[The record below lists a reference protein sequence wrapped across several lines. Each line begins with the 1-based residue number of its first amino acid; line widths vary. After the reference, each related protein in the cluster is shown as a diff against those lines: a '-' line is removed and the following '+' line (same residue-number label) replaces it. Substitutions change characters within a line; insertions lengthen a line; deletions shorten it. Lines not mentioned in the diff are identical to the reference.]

1 MLSSSRVAFAT
12 KNTPSLNV
20 PQGLKPP
27 SGGPVSSPVSM
38 PMVLIILI
46 LKLNLLGFDLLVYCI
61 KFTNVGFM

>member
-27 SGGPVSSPVSM
+27 SGGPVSSPVSR
-38 PMVLIILI
+38 PINGPHHSHSETQSARL
-46 LKLNLLGFDLLVYCI
+46 
-61 KFTNVGFM
+61 